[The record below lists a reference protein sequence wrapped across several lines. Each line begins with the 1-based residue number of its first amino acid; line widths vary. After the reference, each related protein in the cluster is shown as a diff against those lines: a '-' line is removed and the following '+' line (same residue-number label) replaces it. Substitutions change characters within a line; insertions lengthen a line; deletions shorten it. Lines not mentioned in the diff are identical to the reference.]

1 MFSVAVIEPGRVE
14 LVEIP
19 DPQPG
24 PYEAVI
30 KTEVSYLCNRTDR
43 KLIAGHFPGVETYP
57 LLLGHESAGLVETV
71 GNKVQSFKPGDRVIG
86 GLLLESTDAG
96 YASGWGGFSEYVL
109 VKDHQAMVADGVA
122 DAEHGW
128 DELHQI
134 QRIVP
139 DGISAEDAGLLCT
152 WREVYAGFSDFQL
165 KAGDDILIFGAGP
178 VGVSF
183 VKFARLLGMNYIG
196 CVDPHAAKRE
206 KALAL
211 GADEVFTPQDPKL
224 TCFDQFRT
232 KPLDAV
238 IDAVGSQAVI
248 NAGLALIKTAGSIC
262 VYGVIDQTAVT
273 IEKHRG
279 PFNFNLFVHQWPTR
293 RQEAAAQEP
302 LCDWINAKKLDCRE
316 FITAEFPIADINAA
330 LEHAA
335 SGQALKI
342 MLNSEGSTHKRYR

>member
-1 MFSVAVIEPGRVE
+1 MFTIAVVEPDRVE
-14 LVEIP
+14 LVDIP

-43 KLIAGHFPGVETYP
+43 KLIAGHFPGVDTYP
-57 LLLGHESAGLVETV
+57 LVLGHESAGIVDTI
-71 GNKVQSFKPGDRVIG
+71 GSKVRSFTPGDRVVG
-86 GLLLESTDAG
+86 GLLLEPTDNA

-122 DAEHGW
+122 EAEHGW
-128 DELHQI
+128 DELFQI

-139 DGISAEDAGLLCT
+139 DKVSAEAAGMLCT

-165 KAGDDILIFGAGP
+165 KAGQDILIFGAGP

-196 CVDPHAAKRE
+196 CVDPHAAKRD
-206 KALAL
+206 KALSL
-211 GADEVFTPQDPKL
+211 GADAVFAPRDPKL
-224 TCFDQFRT
+224 ADLAQSRA

-238 IDAVGSQAVI
+238 VDAVGSQEVI
-248 NAGLALIKTAGSIC
+248 NTGLALIKTAGSIC
-262 VYGVIDQTAVT
+262 VYGVIDQPAVT

-279 PFNFNLFVHQWPTR
+279 PLNFNLFVHQWPTR
-293 RQEAAAQEP
+293 EQEAAAQEP
-302 LCDWINAKKLDCRE
+302 LCDWINAQKLDCRE

-342 MLNSEGSTHKRYR
+342 LLRY

>member
-1 MFSVAVIEPGRVE
+1 MFSVAVVEPDRVE

-57 LLLGHESAGLVETV
+57 LLLGHESAGIVDTI
-71 GNKVQSFKPGDRVIG
+71 GDKVQSFKPGDRVIG
-86 GLLLESTDAG
+86 GLLLEPTGSG

-128 DELHQI
+128 DELYQI
-134 QRIVP
+134 QRVVP
-139 DGISAEDAGLLCT
+139 DSISARAAGLLCT

-165 KAGDDILIFGAGP
+165 KAGDNILIFGAGP

-196 CVDPHAAKRE
+196 CVDPHASKRAK
-206 KALAL
+206 AMAM
-211 GADEVFTPQDPKL
+211 GADEVFAPEDPKL
-224 TCFDQFRT
+224 ASSAQLHA

-262 VYGVIDQTAVT
+262 VYGVIDQPAIT

-279 PFNFNLFVHQWPTR
+279 PLNFNLLVHQWPTR
-293 RQEAAAQEP
+293 EQEAAAQEP
-302 LCDWINAKKLDCRE
+302 LCDWLNAQKLDSRE
-316 FITAEFPIADINAA
+316 FITAEFPIADITAA

-335 SGQALKI
+335 SGRALKI
-342 MLNSEGSTHKRYR
+342 LLKY

>member
-1 MFSVAVIEPGRVE
+1 MFSIAVVEPDRVE

-19 DPQPG
+19 EPQPG
-24 PYEAVI
+24 PYEAVV
-30 KTEVSYLCNRTDR
+30 KTEVAYLCNRTDR

-57 LLLGHESAGLVETV
+57 LLLGHESTGIVDTI
-71 GNKVQSFKPGDRVIG
+71 GSKVQSFKPGDRVVG
-86 GLLLESTDAG
+86 GLLLEPTDNA

-128 DELHQI
+128 DELFQI
-134 QRIVP
+134 QRVVP
-139 DGISAEDAGLLCT
+139 GGITAEAAGMLCT
-152 WREVYAGFSDFQL
+152 WREVYAAFSDFQL
-165 KAGDDILIFGAGP
+165 KAGEDIIIFGAGP

-196 CVDPHAAKRE
+196 CVDPHVAKRD
-206 KALAL
+206 KALSL
-211 GADEVFTPQDPKL
+211 GADEVFDPQDPKL
-224 TCFDQFRT
+224 TSFDKFRT
-232 KPLDAV
+232 KALDAV

-248 NAGLALIKTAGSIC
+248 NTGLTLIKTAGSIC

-273 IEKHRG
+273 VEKHRG
-279 PFNFNLFVHQWPTR
+279 PFNFNLLVHQWPTR
-293 RQEAAAQEP
+293 ESEAAAQEP
-302 LCDWINAKKLDCRE
+302 LCDWINTQKLNYRE
-316 FITAEFPIADINAA
+316 FISAEFPIAYINTA

-342 MLNSEGSTHKRYR
+342 MLRY

>member
-1 MFSVAVIEPGRVE
+1 MFSVAVVEPDRVE
-14 LVEIP
+14 IVEIE

-30 KTEVSYLCNRTDR
+30 KNEVSYLCNRTDR
-43 KLIAGHFPGVETYP
+43 KLIAGHFPGIETYP
-57 LLLGHESAGLVETV
+57 LLLGHESAGIVETV
-71 GNKVQSFKPGDRVIG
+71 GDKVQSFKPGDRVVG
-86 GLLLESTDAG
+86 GLLLEPTDSG

-109 VKDHQAMVADGVA
+109 AKDHRAMGADGVA

-128 DELHQI
+128 DELYQI
-134 QRIVP
+134 QRVVP
-139 DGISAEDAGLLCT
+139 NSISAKAAGLLCT

-165 KAGDDILIFGAGP
+165 KPGDDILIFGGGP

-211 GADEVFTPQDPKL
+211 GADEVFAPQDPRL
-224 TCFDQFRT
+224 ASLEHWGA

-248 NAGLALIKTAGSIC
+248 NAALALIKMAGSIC
-262 VYGVIDQTAVT
+262 VYGVLDQSAVT
-273 IEKHRG
+273 VEKHRG
-279 PFNFNLFVHQWPTR
+279 PFNFNLLVHQWPTR
-293 RQEAAAQEP
+293 EQEAAAQEP
-302 LCDWINAKKLDCRE
+302 LCDWLNTQQLDYRE
-316 FITAEFPIADINAA
+316 FITAEFPIADMAAA

-342 MLNSEGSTHKRYR
+342 LLQY

>member
-1 MFSVAVIEPGRVE
+1 MFSVAVVEPNRVE

-43 KLIAGHFPGVETYP
+43 KLVAGHFPGVETYP
-57 LLLGHESAGLVETV
+57 LLLGHESAGIVDTI

-86 GLLLESTDAG
+86 GLLLEPTDSG
-96 YASGWGGFSEYVL
+96 YASGWGGFSEFIL
-109 VKDHQAMVADGVA
+109 VKDHQAMVADRVA

-128 DELHQI
+128 DELYQI
-134 QRIVP
+134 QRVVP
-139 DGISAEDAGLLCT
+139 GSISARAAGLLCT

-165 KAGDDILIFGAGP
+165 NAEDDILIFGAGP

-196 CVDPHAAKRE
+196 CVDPHASKRE
-206 KALAL
+206 KALAM

-224 TCFDQFRT
+224 KSLAQLRA

-248 NAGLALIKTAGSIC
+248 NAGVALIKTAGSIC
-262 VYGVIDQTAVT
+262 VYGVIDQPTIT

-293 RQEAAAQEP
+293 EQEDAAQEP
-302 LCDWINAKKLDCRE
+302 LCDWINAQHLDYRD
-316 FITAEFPIADINAA
+316 FITAEFPITDIAGA

-342 MLNSEGSTHKRYR
+342 LLEY